1 MNADGPG
8 LNGPTASNLREPR
21 RMGRG
26 MKILVALLSV
36 VVAAFVAAS
45 LITIPYDALTP
56 GTALNVGGLIS
67 VPTGQ
72 SHAHAG
78 SVFLTDVEL
87 VESMRAIQW
96 PFFILDHDDQVEP
109 TAAVSGPADA
119 TEYQE
124 QGVIDMDTARQA
136 ATVVALQSAG
146 YKVVANPAGI
156 VDYQPI
162 PGSPAAH
169 ALVVGDVITSIDKS
183 PTLSFAALSAAVATR
198 ATGTKIEVGVHF
210 IGSSHTHSIAL
221 NLGEAV
227 ASSADANEDECV
239 APGTKHSGVVIDVG
253 GKPESCMGFYLE
265 QIYDTSG
272 APFAVSIDSEG
283 IIGPSAGLAF
293 TLGLLEKLD
302 PADLTGGK
310 RIAATGTMAI
320 NGDVGDVGGVA
331 QKTVAVR
338 NAGAVLFL
346 VPPEELSVARA
357 HAGPNLKV
365 VAVSTI
371 GQAISALE
379 HVGGHLVTHAA
390 K

>member
-1 MNADGPG
+1 
-8 LNGPTASNLREPR
+8 
-21 RMGRG
+21 MGRG
-26 MKILVALLSV
+26 AKLLIALLAV
-36 VVAAFVAAS
+36 VVAAFLAAS

-67 VPTGQ
+67 VPTGE
-72 SHAHAG
+72 SHAHSG

-87 VESMRAIQW
+87 VLSMRAIQW
-96 PFFILDHDDQVEP
+96 PFFILNHDDQVEP
-109 TAAVSGPADA
+109 TSEISGPANA

-136 ATVVALQSAG
+136 ATVVALRSAG
-146 YKVVANPAGI
+146 YKVVANPAGV

-162 PGSPAAH
+162 PDSPAARS
-169 ALVVGDVITSIDKS
+169 LIVGDVITSIDKS
-183 PTLSFAALSAAVATR
+183 PTLSFAALSAAVVAQPP
-198 ATGTKIEVGVHF
+198 GTKVEVGFHF
-210 IGSSHTHSIAL
+210 IGSSHAHSISLA
-221 NLGEAV
+221 LGEAV
-227 ASSADANEDECV
+227 ASSADTGEDDCI
-239 APGTKHSGVVIDVG
+239 ALGSKHSGVVIDLD
-253 GKPESCMGFYLE
+253 GKPESCMGLYLE
-265 QIYDTSG
+265 QIYVTSG
-272 APFAVSIDSEG
+272 APFGVSIDSEG

-357 HAGPNLKV
+357 HAGPDLKV
-365 VAVSTI
+365 VAVATI

-379 HVGGHLVTHAA
+379 HVGGHLVTRTAR
-390 K
+390 

>member
-1 MNADGPG
+1 
-8 LNGPTASNLREPR
+8 
-21 RMGRG
+21 
-26 MKILVALLSV
+26 MKVLFALFAVL
-36 VVAAFVAAS
+36 VAAFVAAS

-56 GTALNVGGLIS
+56 GTAVNVGGLIN
-67 VPTGQ
+67 VPSGER
-72 SHAHAG
+72 HAHAG
-78 SVFLTDVEL
+78 SVFLTDVDL
-87 VESMRAIQW
+87 VLSMRAVQW
-96 PFFILDHDDQVEP
+96 PFFILNHDDQVEP
-109 TAAVSGPADA
+109 TAEISGPADA

-136 ATVVALQSAG
+136 ATVVALRTAG
-146 YKVVANPAGI
+146 YKVVANPAGV

-162 PGSPAAH
+162 PGSPAARLL
-169 ALVVGDVITSIDKS
+169 AVGDVIASIDGS
-183 PTLSFAALSAAVATR
+183 PTLSFAALSAAVAAR
-198 ATGTKIEVGVHF
+198 SPGTKIKVGFHF
-210 IGSSHTHSIAL
+210 IGSSRSRSISL
-221 NLGEAV
+221 TLGEAV
-227 ASSADANEDECV
+227 ASSEDASEGACV
-239 APGTKHSGVVIDVG
+239 ALGSKHSGVVIDDG
-253 GKPESCMGFYLE
+253 GKPESCMGLYLE

-272 APFAVSIDSEG
+272 APFAVSIVSEG

-293 TLGLLEKLD
+293 TLGLLQKLD

-346 VPPEELSVARA
+346 VPPEELSIARA
-357 HAGPNLKV
+357 HAGTTLKV

-371 GQAISALE
+371 GQAITALE
-379 HVGGHLVTHAA
+379 HIGGRLVSEPA

>member
-1 MNADGPG
+1 
-8 LNGPTASNLREPR
+8 
-21 RMGRG
+21 
-26 MKILVALLSV
+26 MKALIALASV
-36 VVAAFVAAS
+36 VVAAFLAAS

-56 GTALNVGGLIS
+56 GTALNVAGLIS
-67 VPTGQ
+67 VPTGE

-78 SVFLTDVEL
+78 SVYLTDVEL
-87 VESMRAIQW
+87 VLTMRAIEW
-96 PFFILDHDDQVEP
+96 PFFILNHDDQVEP
-109 TAAVSGPADA
+109 SAEVSGPENA
-119 TEYQE
+119 TEYDE

-146 YKVVANPAGI
+146 YKVVANPAG
-156 VDYQPI
+156 VADYQPI
-162 PGSPAAH
+162 PGSPAAK
-169 ALVVGDVITSIDKS
+169 ALVVGDVITSLDGS
-183 PTLSFAALSAAVATR
+183 PTLSFAALSAAVAALPPNT
-198 ATGTKIEVGVHF
+198 TIDVGVHS
-210 IGSSHTHSIAL
+210 IGSTKSHLVAL
-221 NLGEAV
+221 TLGEAV
-227 ASSADANEDECV
+227 ASSPGAGEEECV
-239 APGTKHSGVVIDVG
+239 AVGTKHSGVVINHG
-253 GKPESCMGFYLE
+253 GKPESCMGLYLE

-272 APFAVSIDSEG
+272 APFPVSIDSEG

-310 RIAATGTMAI
+310 RVAATGTMAI

-357 HAGPNLKV
+357 HAGPTLKV

-371 GQAISALE
+371 GQAIAALE
-379 HVGGHLVTHAA
+379 HIGGRLVTRSG

>member
-1 MNADGPG
+1 
-8 LNGPTASNLREPR
+8 
-21 RMGRG
+21 MGRG
-26 MKILVALLSV
+26 AKVLIGLFGFV
-36 VVAAFVAAS
+36 VVALVAAS

-67 VPTGQ
+67 VPTGE

-109 TAAVSGPADA
+109 AAEISGPADA

-124 QGVIDMDTARQA
+124 QGVVDMDTARQA
-136 ATVVALQSAG
+136 ATVVALRTAG
-146 YKVVANPAGI
+146 YKVVADPAG
-156 VDYQPI
+156 VADYQPI
-162 PGSPAAH
+162 PGSPAARS
-169 ALVVGDVITSIDKS
+169 LVVGDVITSIDKS
-183 PTLSFAALSAAVATR
+183 PTLSFAALSAAIAAR
-198 ATGTKIEVGVHF
+198 PPGTKIEVGVHF
-210 IGSSHTHSIAL
+210 IGSKHVQSIPL
-221 NLGEAV
+221 TLGEAV
-227 ASSADANEDECV
+227 ASSADAGEDGCV
-239 APGTKHSGVVIDVG
+239 APGSTHRGVVIDLG
-253 GKPESCMGFYLE
+253 GKAESCIGLYLE

-272 APFAVSIDSEG
+272 APFAISIDSEG

-320 NGDVGDVGGVA
+320 NGAVGDVGGVA

-357 HAGPNLKV
+357 HAGPDLKV

-379 HVGGHLVTHAA
+379 HIGGRLVLHSA